1 MTSNGTQEG
10 GTPQASVGVEAPPPS
25 GEVPEDQEQKN
36 GAQPIVA
43 PAENSDAQE
52 VAEQQPG
59 GSSPKEEIAALKAA
73 VAELNSALE
82 AKASHEETQVLEAT
96 IGSLRDLFGE
106 NGARAQLE
114 KDESEAAAQHALGNL
129 QERVT
134 TLGADLKD
142 VGQTVRAGRAQEQVE
157 PNAVPPV
164 VLEQVYEE
172 ILTEILQEMTRLM
185 GAGAPRRA
193 REIMEDVRKS
203 SSGMGFF
210 RLVDDKRIVATGL
223 AEAIHRGLISPLQ
236 IHVTFSQ
243 FHQQVSAEVPRYRGQ
258 RFEDLVG
265 ARTTAYSVATIRRLV
280 DQAGELGEKLDDMV
294 GRLDALEASM
304 QGNGLHERED
314 R

>member
-10 GTPQASVGVEAPPPS
+10 GTPQAAVGVEAPLPS
-25 GEVPEDQEQKN
+25 GEVPEQEQEN
-36 GAQPIVA
+36 GAQPIEKLT
-43 PAENSDAQE
+43 ENSDVQV

-59 GSSPKEEIAALKAA
+59 GSNGEEQIVALNAA

-82 AKASHEETQVLEAT
+82 AT
-96 IGSLRDLFGE
+96 IGSLKDLLGE
-106 NGARAQLE
+106 NGARAQRE
-114 KDESEAAAQHALGNL
+114 RDESEAAAQQALGNL
-129 QERVT
+129 QERVA
-134 TLGADLKD
+134 TLSADLKN
-142 VGQTVRAGRAQEQVE
+142 VGQTVKAGRAQEQVE

-172 ILTEILQEMTRLM
+172 ILTGILQEMTRLM

-210 RLVDDKRIVATGL
+210 RLVDDRRIVATGL

-236 IHVTFSQ
+236 VHVTFSQ
-243 FHQQVSAEVPRYRGQ
+243 FHQQLSAEVPRYRGQ

-280 DQAGELGEKLDDMV
+280 DQAGELGEKLDGLV
-294 GRLDALEASM
+294 GRLDTLEANM

-314 R
+314 P